1 MFWIVAILICAALIA
16 YLAYASACISSGVYL
31 KALCKGDPARNAVA
45 LTFDDGP
52 DDVMTPK
59 VLDVLK
65 RHGVQAAFF
74 VVGSKAEKQPEIIRR
89 IKEEGHLIG
98 CHTYTHSPFFPL
110 RGKEYVSAEI
120 TMTDDV
126 VSLHTGSR
134 MKFFRP
140 PFGVTNPVI
149 GKTVTGQGYVTVG
162 WSIRSLDT
170 MTGRS
175 REDVAGKVGKQ
186 LHNGAVI
193 LLHDRLAEA
202 DRLLEMIIE
211 EVHAKGMRVERAD
224 RLLEID

>member
-1 MFWIVAILICAALIA
+1 
-16 YLAYASACISSGVYL
+16 
-31 KALCKGDPARNAVA
+31 
-45 LTFDDGP
+45 
-52 DDVMTPK
+52 
-59 VLDVLK
+59 
-65 RHGVQAAFF
+65 
-74 VVGSKAEKQPEIIRR
+74 
-89 IKEEGHLIG
+89 
-98 CHTYTHSPFFPL
+98 
-110 RGKEYVSAEI
+110 
-120 TMTDDV
+120 MTDDV

-134 MKFFRP
+134 MRFFRP